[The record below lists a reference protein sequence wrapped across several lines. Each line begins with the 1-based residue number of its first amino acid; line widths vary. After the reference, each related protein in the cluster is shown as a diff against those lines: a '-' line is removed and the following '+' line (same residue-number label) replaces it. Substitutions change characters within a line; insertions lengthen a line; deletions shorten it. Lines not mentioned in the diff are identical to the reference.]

1 MANQTRTF
9 RVFISSTFSDMKQE
23 RGILQRDAFP
33 RLERLCEVRG
43 AKFQAVD
50 LRWGVSEESALN
62 QKTLEICLK
71 EIERC
76 QRISPKPN
84 FLILLGDKYGWQP
97 IPEVIPQVEMTAI
110 HNIISDKDM
119 ESLQVWYKLDEN
131 AVPPV
136 FVLQPRTNEYSG
148 YDKWEAVERD
158 LRSILRSAVNKLD
171 FNEKDKYK
179 YFASATHQEILKGAL
194 NRELNSTDHVVAAIR
209 TIHNLQSDK
218 SSAGFVDIANN
229 MLDAET
235 QQKLDSLKVD
245 IQNTLDAENI
255 ISYSGNWKEGKLVFD
270 DKLKWFNE
278 QIYNHFEKII
288 LSQLKDMEDTDA
300 MKLEVKQHKEFKNK
314 LTAHF
319 KGRKETLEEIE
330 NYLVNNSENKILS
343 LIGESGSGKSSIM
356 AQAVKQSESKN
367 GINIFRFIG
376 ITTRSSNIIALL
388 QSICGQIAYD
398 YKIELSTLGDEGT
411 NIDAHDIYALSRLFM
426 KCLNLSTKE
435 KPLSIFLD
443 SLDQLSLADNAQSL
457 SWLPR
462 ELPEYARIVVSSLP
476 YLSENLNETNLL
488 RLPLLPEAEAKDIL
502 DAWLLSINRKLTEKQ
517 YDILISNFRN
527 TKLPLYLNI
536 AFEQARKWHSYYDY
550 TSRNDVPGI
559 LNDLFN
565 DLEKDF
571 PTGFVQNAICYML
584 SGRYQGLTEDE
595 ILEVLAF
602 DEEYWDTFINST
614 HKDHQ
619 QELKDLKAFLESP
632 EREIKSSMKIPISV
646 WSRLYFELEP
656 FLTERDADGI
666 PIITFYHRQFN
677 EILRTR
683 YNLPNDQIDATE

>member
-23 RGILQRDAFP
+23 RGILQRDAIP
-33 RLERLCEVRG
+33 RLERLCEQKG

-62 QKTLEICLK
+62 QKTLQICLK

-110 HNIISDKDM
+110 YNITQDKDK
-119 ESLQVWYKLDEN
+119 ETLNIWYKLDEN
-131 AVPPV
+131 AVPPE
-136 FVLQPRTNEYSG
+136 FILQPRTKEYSEYG
-148 YDKWEAVERD
+148 KWEIVESE
-158 LRSILRSAVNKLD
+158 LRRILRSAVSKLD
-171 FNEKDKYK
+171 LKEEDKHK

-194 NRELNSTDHVVAAIR
+194 NRELNSPDHVVAAIR
-209 TIHNLQSDK
+209 TIHNLPYDK
-218 SSAGFVDIANN
+218 SATGFIDITNG
-229 MLDAET
+229 MLDDDAK
-235 QQKLDSLKVD
+235 QKLKSLKMEL
-245 IQNTLDAENI
+245 QNTLKDENLI
-255 ISYSGNWKEGKLVFD
+255 QYDGKWKDGNPVFED
-270 DKLKWFNE
+270 NLKWFND
-278 QIYNHFEKII
+278 QVHDHFEKII
-288 LSQLKDMEDTDA
+288 LSQLNGMEVINA
-300 MKLEVKQHKEFKNK
+300 VKLEVKQHKEFKNK

-319 KGRKETLEEIE
+319 RGRKETLEVIN
-330 NYLVNNSENKILS
+330 NYLRNNPKKQVLS

-356 AQAVKQSESKN
+356 AQAVKLSESKD

-376 ITTRSSNIIALL
+376 VTTRSSNIIALL
-388 QSICGQIAYD
+388 QSLCGQIACD
-398 YKIELSTLGDEGT
+398 YKTDLSTLGDEGT
-411 NIDAHDIYALSRLFM
+411 NIDAHDIYALSRLLN
-426 KCLNLSTKE
+426 KCLSLSTKE

-476 YLSENLNETNLL
+476 YLSENLNETNLI

-527 TKLPLYLNI
+527 TKLPLYLKI
-536 AFEQARKWHSYYDY
+536 AFEQARKWHSYHDY

-619 QELKDLKAFLESP
+619 TELKDLKAFLESP

-656 FLTERDADGI
+656 YLTERDADGI

-677 EILRTR
+677 EILRAR